1 MNEVVKLE
9 RHDVIAIV
17 TVNSPPVNALSAAVR
32 GGIFEC
38 MKSAIADAEVK
49 AIVLTCGGRT
59 FIAGADITEFGKPPK
74 PPGLAEVLVLMENSP
89 KPIIAAIHGTAL
101 GGGLEVA
108 LACHYRVAT
117 KEARLGLPEVK
128 LGLLP
133 GAGGTQRLP
142 RAVGP
147 ELAVKMIVSGD
158 PIGAA
163 EALKNGLI
171 EEIVEGPAAGG
182 EAFAR
187 KVLAEKRPLRK
198 LRDDDSKLA
207 AAKADISI
215 FTNAVAALTKK
226 ARGLEAPFAAAD
238 AVRAAIEL
246 PFDEGLK
253 KEREGFLKL
262 VSSDQSKAQ
271 RYAFFSEREAA
282 KIAGVPEGTKPRP
295 VERVAII
302 GAGTMGGGIAM
313 SFANAGIPVTLIE
326 TSEEQL
332 KRGMG
337 VMQKNYEATAARGGI
352 PADAPAKRMGLI
364 TGVVGLENVKDA
376 DLVIEAVFETMAV
389 KKEVFEALD
398 KHAKPGAVL
407 ASNTSYLNIDEIAK
421 VTKRPQDVL
430 GMHFFS
436 PANVMKLCEIV
447 RADKTA
453 PDALT
458 TAVSIARKIAKV
470 PAVVGV
476 CDGFVGNRMLA
487 QRGKQSEKLLFE
499 GALPQQ
505 VDAVVTKFGMPMG
518 PFAMSDLAG
527 LDIGWRSRKDRG
539 IKSEIA
545 DALCEAGRFGQK
557 TGKGYYKYE
566 AGSRAALPDPEV
578 EKLIDETLQ
587 RLGRKKRVVSDDEIL
602 ERMMYPMINE
612 GARILEEN
620 IAARPSDIDVIWLY
634 GYGWPIYR
642 GGPMFYADQVGLKH
656 IADRLSYYAKETND
670 PSLEPAPCSSV
681 SPPKARPLRRWPRS
695 RRRLDGASRRAVL
708 SGKAS
713 AGTTRSRAARCPTCC
728 RQRSPS
734 SASRPAHRIPRPADQ
749 LQRTRS
755 AGGDS
760 RQRLPSRRLRQEQFG
775 RAVPRQFAGSSRQ
788 FLRRAEG
795 RRPRRA
801 SVAARRRDRAVAQ
814 AHGLRRAG
822 AGHQQPL
829 GAAAD
834 RAEIPRQ
841 GPARSPDRL
850 RGRSLGQGR
859 NAADGA
865 AGSSAIVT
873 YKQFTD
879 GATKPAQWP
888 AISADDVA
896 LLQYTGGT
904 TGLAEGR
911 DAQPRQSD
919 VGGVGLRRLG
929 QAGARRA
936 QRDRARDLRAAAVS
950 HLRADGGA
958 ALRDPARPSDL
969 AAPTLRCRSRH
980 ARHRGQARDRLS
992 RACRRCGSRSPH
1004 CPISTSAICPRWCP
1018 AAPAARRCRSRSQK
1032 SSSAGSA

>member
-9 RHDVIAIV
+9 RQDVVATV

-32 GGIFEC
+32 GGILDGI
-38 MKSAIADAEVK
+38 KRAIADPQVK
-49 AIVLTCGGRT
+49 AIVLTCAGRT

-74 PPGLAEVLVLMENSP
+74 PPGLSEVLAEIENSP
-89 KPIIAAIHGTAL
+89 KPVVAAIHGTAL

-108 LACHYRVAT
+108 LACHFRVAT
-117 KEARLGLPEVK
+117 KDARLGLPEVK

-147 ELAVKMIVSGD
+147 ELAVKMIVGGD
-158 PIGAA
+158 PIGAP

-207 AAKADISI
+207 AAKADRSI
-215 FTNAVAALTKK
+215 FTNAVAAMTKR

-238 AVRAAIEL
+238 AVGAAIDL

-282 KIAGVPEGTKPRP
+282 KIAGVPDGTKPRN

-326 TSEEQL
+326 TGEEQL

-364 TGVVGLENVKDA
+364 KGVVGLENVKDA

-389 KKEVFEALD
+389 KKEVFTKLD
-398 KHAKPGAVL
+398 QFAKPGAVL

-447 RADKTA
+447 RAEKTA
-453 PDALT
+453 PDALV
-458 TAVSIARKIAKV
+458 TAVAVARRIAKV

-487 QRGKQSEKLLFE
+487 QRGKQAEKLLFE

-505 VDAVVTKFGMPMG
+505 VDAVVTRFGMPMG
-518 PFAMSDLAG
+518 PFAMGDLAG

-566 AGSRAALPDPEV
+566 AGSRAATARSRSREADRRDPAAARAQAPRR
-578 EKLIDETLQ
+578 Q
-587 RLGRKKRVVSDDEIL
+587 RRRDPRTHDVSDDQRGRADSGREDRGAS
-602 ERMMYPMINE
+602 ERYRRDL
-612 GARILEEN
+612 AL
-620 IAARPSDIDVIWLY
+620 WL
-634 GYGWPIYR
+634 WL
-642 GGPMFYADQVGLKH
+642 ADL
-656 IADRLSYYAKETND
+656 
-670 PSLEPAPCSSV
+670 
-681 SPPKARPLRRWPRS
+681 S
-695 RRRLDGASRRAVL
+695 RRPDVL
-708 SGKAS
+708 
-713 AGTTRSRAARCPTCC
+713 C
-728 RQRSPS
+728 RP
-734 SASRPAHRIPRPADQ
+734 
-749 LQRTRS
+749 
-755 AGGDS
+755 
-760 RQRLPSRRLRQEQFG
+760 G
-775 RAVPRQFAGSSRQ
+775 R
-788 FLRRAEG
+788 
-795 RRPRRA
+795 
-801 SVAARRRDRAVAQ
+801 AQ
-814 AHGLRRAG
+814 AHRRPAVVLRQGDQRSLAG
-822 AGHQQPL
+822 AG
-829 GAAAD
+829 AAAQAAGRRRQDVRLADAD
-834 RAEIPRQ
+834 RESGVMAMCGPNLNASSLRPVYAKASPGVMMVGRRSFSEGATQGPIPRE
-841 GPARSPDRL
+841 L
-850 RGRSLGQGR
+850 SLGQGR
-859 NAADGA
+859 RRLFSIP
-865 AGSSAIVT
+865 GSGVMGPC
-873 YKQFTD
+873 FRR
-879 GATKPAQWP
+879 
-888 AISADDVA
+888 DDV
-896 LLQYTGGT
+896 
-904 TGLAEGR
+904 
-911 DAQPRQSD
+911 
-919 VGGVGLRRLG
+919 RR
-929 QAGARRA
+929 
-936 QRDRARDLRAAAVS
+936 
-950 HLRADGGA
+950 
-958 ALRDPARPSDL
+958 
-969 AAPTLRCRSRH
+969 
-980 ARHRGQARDRLS
+980 
-992 RACRRCGSRSPH
+992 
-1004 CPISTSAICPRWCP
+1004 
-1018 AAPAARRCRSRSQK
+1018 
-1032 SSSAGSA
+1032 

>member
-1 MNEVVKLE
+1 MSEVVKLE
-9 RHDVIAIV
+9 RHDAIAIV

-32 GGIFEC
+32 RGIFEC
-38 MKSAIADAEVK
+38 VKSAAADPEVK
-49 AIVLTCGGRT
+49 AIVLTCAGRT
-59 FIAGADITEFGKPPK
+59 FIAGADITEFGKPPQ
-74 PPGLAEVLVLMENSP
+74 PPGLGEVIAELENCS
-89 KPIIAAIHGTAL
+89 KPTIAAIHGTAL

-108 LACHYRVAT
+108 LGCHFRVAV

-147 ELAVKMIVSGD
+147 ELAVKMIVGGD

-163 EALKNGLI
+163 EALKQGLI
-171 EEIVEGPAAGG
+171 DEIVEGPASGG

-207 AAKADISI
+207 AAKADRSI

-238 AVRAAIEL
+238 AVGAAIDL

-262 VSSDQSKAQ
+262 MNGDQSKAQ

-282 KIAGVPEGTKPRP
+282 KIAGVPEGTKPRN

-326 TSEEQL
+326 TGDEQL

-337 VMQKNYEATAARGGI
+337 VMRKNYEATAARGGI

-364 TGVVGLENVKDA
+364 NGVVGLENVKDA
-376 DLVIEAVFETMAV
+376 DLVIEAVFETMAI
-389 KKEVFEALD
+389 KKEVFTALD
-398 KHAKPGAVL
+398 KYAKPGAVL

-421 VTKRPQDVL
+421 VTSRPQDVL

-458 TAVSIARKIAKV
+458 TAVAVARKIAKV

-487 QRGKQSEKLLFE
+487 QRGKQGEKLLYD
-499 GALPQQ
+499 GASPQQ
-505 VDAVVTKFGMPMG
+505 IDGVVTKFGLPMG
-518 PFAMSDLAG
+518 PFAMGDLAG
-527 LDIGWRSRKDRG
+527 LDIGWRSRQDRG
-539 IKSEIA
+539 IKSPIG
-545 DALCEAGRFGQK
+545 DALYDAGRHGQK

-566 AGSRAALPDPEV
+566 QGSRAPLPDPEV
-578 EKLIDETLQ
+578 DKMLDEV
-587 RLGRKKRVVSDDEIL
+587 RAKMGRKGRTVSDEEIL

-612 GARILEEN
+612 GARILEEK

-670 PSLEPAPCSSV
+670 PSLEPAPLL
-681 SPPKARPLRRWPRS
+681 K
-695 RRRLDGASRRAVL
+695 RLA
-708 SGKAS
+708 
-713 AGTTRSRAARCPTCC
+713 
-728 RQRSPS
+728 
-734 SASRPAHRIPRPADQ
+734 
-749 LQRTRS
+749 
-755 AGGDS
+755 
-760 RQRLPSRRLRQEQFG
+760 
-775 RAVPRQFAGSSRQ
+775 
-788 FLRRAEG
+788 AEG
-795 RRPRRA
+795 KTFA
-801 SVAARRRDRAVAQ
+801 SLAQ
-814 AHGLRRAG
+814 ASK
-822 AGHQQPL
+822 
-829 GAAAD
+829 AAA
-834 RAEIPRQ
+834 
-841 GPARSPDRL
+841 
-850 RGRSLGQGR
+850 
-859 NAADGA
+859 
-865 AGSSAIVT
+865 
-873 YKQFTD
+873 
-879 GATKPAQWP
+879 
-888 AISADDVA
+888 
-896 LLQYTGGT
+896 
-904 TGLAEGR
+904 
-911 DAQPRQSD
+911 
-919 VGGVGLRRLG
+919 
-929 QAGARRA
+929 
-936 QRDRARDLRAAAVS
+936 
-950 HLRADGGA
+950 
-958 ALRDPARPSDL
+958 
-969 AAPTLRCRSRH
+969 
-980 ARHRGQARDRLS
+980 
-992 RACRRCGSRSPH
+992 
-1004 CPISTSAICPRWCP
+1004 
-1018 AAPAARRCRSRSQK
+1018 
-1032 SSSAGSA
+1032 